1 MFCGI
6 VLLSV
11 ATASALSPESS
22 VSVLPRRPNTLLMS
36 LMKKSRKLID
46 VDKLDED
53 DLEKLMR
60 QPESIFGDLQAS
72 SPFQELGASPT
83 TLSASPTTLSDEPM
97 TLGAINPE
105 INDDSLEI
113 EKDDWW
119 SQGW

>member
-1 MFCGI
+1 MKCLIILF
-6 VLLSV
+6 SV
-11 ATASALSPESS
+11 AAASALSPESS

-36 LMKKSRKLID
+36 LMKRSRKLID

-60 QPESIFGDLQAS
+60 QPESMFGNLQAS
-72 SPFQELGASPT
+72 SPFQDLGAN
-83 TLSASPTTLSDEPM
+83 PM
-97 TLGAINPE
+97 SLGANPMSLGANPE
-105 INDDSLEI
+105 INDDSLKI

>member
-11 ATASALSPESS
+11 AAASALSPESS
-22 VSVLPRRPNTLLMS
+22 VSVLSRRPNTLLMS

-72 SPFQELGASPT
+72 SPFQEQDASPM
-83 TLSASPTTLSDEPM
+83 TLSDEPM